1 MAEPSRQR
9 STWNTGMPLRLAILS
24 FVMLIIGVM
33 FWSSRVNISGAVI
46 GDGVIEV
53 STTMTAVQ
61 HPIGGVI
68 EDIHAQNGDEV
79 LEGDLL
85 VRLDSRQLR
94 SDLNVVEIELFEVL
108 ANIAR
113 LQAIIDSRRTLEP
126 PPLLREALRQRPD
139 LERMVVRQQQ
149 QLLSYFQA
157 LDAGTSL
164 LDEQIEQVRAEIE
177 GVEAQLAAK
186 RDEQEYLKQELV
198 NVQNLATRQLIKLS
212 EVFRLQKAA
221 VTVRGDIGRFS
232 ARIAALR
239 GRISELNQKRLAV
252 LPTAQEKAEEAMSK
266 LRPLRT
272 RFLEKRVSLV
282 ADLSRLEIRA
292 PINGKIHDSKVL
304 GPQSVVVAAKPL
316 MMIVPDDDPIQV
328 GVRVGA
334 ADIDQVF
341 VGQSASLKFT
351 AFSGRDIP
359 IIVGQVERISADVF
373 SNPVTKKFYY
383 EVKVGLLDDEMKK
396 LGQRELL
403 PGMPVEAYLSTESR
417 TPFNYV
423 LRPLKN
429 YFDRAFRDS

>member
-9 STWNTGMPLRLAILS
+9 STWNIGMPLRLAILS

-126 PPLLREALRQRPD
+126 PPLLREALLQRPD